1 MASCPLFVGSGHF
14 FMQIFEVDFGEFWSN
29 GQKKWVSAHF

>member
-1 MASCPLFVGSGHF
+1 MPTFCGFWSF